1 MMPGFYNHNYRIVQ
15 TPDHVALLVE
25 MVHESRIVPLDDDR
39 PARPSRVQQWL
50 GDSRGRWEGDTL
62 VVETNGFTDNILA
75 GRLTA
80 YGVSSGGRVVERFTR
95 VEANTIDYEV
105 TITDPALWTGPW
117 TVSIPMTSLDGE
129 IFEYAC
135 HEGNHAMRNMLT
147 GARVEEAAE
156 PTR

>member
-1 MMPGFYNHNYRIVQ
+1 M
-15 TPDHVALLVE
+15 
-25 MVHESRIVPLDDDR
+25 
-39 PARPSRVQQWL
+39 QQWL
-50 GDSRGRWEGDTL
+50 GNSRGRWEGDTL

-75 GRLTA
+75 GGLTA

-95 VEANTIDYEV
+95 VEATTIDYEV

-117 TVSIPMTSLDGE
+117 TVSMPMTSLDGE